1 MIPLFD
7 LHCDTLYE
15 IYKRKEN
22 IKDNSLQ
29 ISLKKAQNFSKY
41 LQIGAIWSDYKLSND
56 EAYEN
61 CLRTIKYAKSQEIYL
76 LDTVDIHSKGGF
88 ILAVEDARLLN
99 GHIERLLEL
108 YSIGVK
114 VLTLNWRDDG
124 CIGGGWNTN
133 SPLTDF
139 GKNVVLKCCEIG
151 MTIDLSHSS
160 EEVFWDALKICEIQ
174 GKSPIASHSNAY
186 TIQNH
191 KRNLNDEQIKAIC
204 TNNGLIGICLAT
216 EHLGENADIDT
227 VIKHIDHF
235 LKLGCSDCLSLGC
248 DFDGVTSLPY
258 GINSIEDLNVLFYR
272 IEENFGNKIAKKI
285 FFENAFSYFKKNLR
299 KEL

>member
-1 MIPLFD
+1 LIPLFD

-29 ISLKKAQNFSKY
+29 ISFKKAQIFSKY
-41 LQIGAIWSDYKLSND
+41 LQVGAIWSDFRLSND

-61 CLRTIKYAKSQEIYL
+61 CLRSIKYAKSQEIHL
-76 LDTVDIHSKGGF
+76 LDKVDEHSNSGF

-114 VLTLNWRDDG
+114 ALTLNWKDNS

-133 SPLTDF
+133 FPLTNF
-139 GKNVVLKCCEIG
+139 GKNVVFKSCEIG

-160 EEVFWDALKICEIQ
+160 EEVFWDALKICESL

-186 TIQNH
+186 KIQNH

-204 TNNGLIGICLAT
+204 ANNGLIGICLAT
-216 EHLGENADIDT
+216 EHLGKNADIDT

-235 LKLGCSDCLSLGC
+235 LRLGCADCLSLGC
-248 DFDGVTSLPY
+248 DFDGVTSLPH
-258 GINSIEDLNVLFYR
+258 GINSIEDLNLLFYR
-272 IEENFGNKIAKKI
+272 IEEKFGNKIAKKI
-285 FFENAFSYFKKNLR
+285 FFENAFSYFKSNMR

>member
-22 IKDNSLQ
+22 IKENSLH
-29 ISLKKAQNFSKY
+29 ISLKKAQIFSKY
-41 LQIGAIWSDYKLSND
+41 LQIGAIWSDYRLSND

-61 CLRTIKYAKSQEIYL
+61 CLRTIKYTKSQEIRI
-76 LDTVDIHSKGGF
+76 LDTIGIHNENGF

-99 GHIERLLEL
+99 GYIERLLEL
-108 YSIGVK
+108 YSMGVK

-139 GKNVVLKCCEIG
+139 GKNVVLKSCELGI
-151 MTIDLSHSS
+151 TIDLSHSS
-160 EEVFWDALKICEIQ
+160 EEVFWEALKICENL
-174 GKSPIASHSNAY
+174 GKSPIASHSNVYAVH
-186 TIQNH
+186 NH
-191 KRNLNDEQIKAIC
+191 KRNLNDNQIEAISS
-204 TNNGLIGICLAT
+204 NNGLIGICLAA
-216 EHLGENADIDT
+216 EHLGVNADIDT
-227 VIKHIDHF
+227 VIKHIDNF
-235 LKLGCSDCLSLGC
+235 LELGCSNCLSLGC
-248 DFDGVTSLPY
+248 DFDGVSNLPC
-258 GINSIEDLNVLFYR
+258 GINSISDLPLLFYR
-272 IEENFGNKIAKKI
+272 IEEEFGKKIAKKI
-285 FFENAFSYFKKNLR
+285 FFENAFAFFERNLR